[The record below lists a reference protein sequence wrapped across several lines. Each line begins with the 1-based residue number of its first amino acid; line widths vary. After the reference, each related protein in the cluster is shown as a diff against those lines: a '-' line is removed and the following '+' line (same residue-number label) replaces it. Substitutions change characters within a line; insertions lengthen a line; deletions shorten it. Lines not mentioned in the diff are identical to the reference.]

1 MKNAIKSGALVV
13 AGLTLAACG
22 TTDMGYSDQGSSGSR
37 QATSAAESACMAA
50 VNRQYGGK
58 YDVRVSRS
66 EYSEANSLVMV
77 EANPVGGM
85 TERWRCLVS
94 NDGQVQ
100 DLSLA
105 QGKPAGGG
113 GQGMQ
118 ANPLSSEVRALQGM
132 RAANLDSEMNRL
144 GFRNVGGYQSGGG
157 AVSTW
162 WNPRGEQC
170 AKVETREGRVADI
183 EAIYAGNCR

>member
-1 MKNAIKSGALVV
+1 MTNAIKIAALAV

-22 TTDMGYSDQGSSGSR
+22 TTDMGYADKGSSGSR

-58 YDVRVSRS
+58 YDVRVISS

-77 EANPVGGM
+77 DAGPVGGM

-94 NDGQVQ
+94 NDGTVQ

-105 QGKPAGGG
+105 QGKPAAG
-113 GQGMQ
+113 
-118 ANPLSSEVRALQGM
+118 PSSSGDLVGM
-132 RAANLDSEMNRL
+132 RAGSLDAEMAGR
-144 GFRNVGGYQSGGG
+144 GFKNVGGYQTADA

-162 WNPRGEQC
+162 WNASSREC
-170 AKVETREGRVADI
+170 LSVETRQGRVAKA
-183 EAIYAGNCR
+183 EAIAESNCQ